1 MIHLYNT
8 LGSER
13 QPFVPGDPA
22 RVTMYVCGPTVYG
35 PAHIGNARPAVV
47 FDVLARLLRRR
58 YKLVYASNITDVDD
72 KINKAAAEEGVD
84 IATIAEQ
91 WTKVWREDIGALGV
105 LTPDRQ
111 PLATAHIPQMID
123 LIQRLLKS
131 GHAYEAEQHVLFRVG
146 AYAQYGELSGRDRGE
161 QIAGARVEVAPYKE
175 DPADFVLWKPSPA
188 ELPGWESPWGRGR
201 PGWHLECSAMAREH
215 LGATIDIHGGGQD
228 LIFPHHE
235 NEIAQSR
242 CAHDAPL
249 ARYWVH
255 NGMIRMGKSKMA
267 KSRGNILTIRELLE
281 RVPGEV
287 LRLALL
293 SARYRD
299 PLEWS
304 DELVA
309 ASRQRLDR
317 LYRVLLDC
325 GADPRERG
333 RPRPRRGRDALVPS
347 EHALAPGA
355 FPAAKPAA
363 ELIQALED
371 DLNTPAALSA
381 LAGQARKLRSGEVE
395 PGAGAASLRAGGAL
409 LGLLQQD
416 PEKWFQ
422 DPLPI
427 DASASPRGGL
437 KGSLKGEASHGPA
450 PDPRDSSTLTAAEI
464 ESRLAERTRARAG
477 GDYAEA
483 DRIREELKAR
493 GVILED
499 GPQGTTW
506 RRTAL

>member
-1 MIHLYNT
+1 MISLYNT
-8 LGSER
+8 LGGER
-13 QPFVPGDPA
+13 QPFVPGNAD

-58 YKLVYASNITDVDD
+58 YRLVYASNITDVDD
-72 KINKAAAEEGVD
+72 KINKAAAEKGVP
-84 IATIAEQ
+84 IATVAQRWIR
-91 WTKVWREDIGALGV
+91 TWREDIAGLGV
-105 LTPDRQ
+105 LAPDRQ
-111 PLATAHIPQMID
+111 PLATEHVPQMIG
-123 LIQRLLKS
+123 LVKSLLKS
-131 GHAYEAEQHVLFRVG
+131 EHAYEAEGHVLFRVG
-146 AYAQYGELSGRDRGE
+146 AYAAYGELSGRNRDE
-161 QIAGARVEVAPYKE
+161 QIAGARVEIAPYKE
-175 DPADFVLWKPSPA
+175 DPADFVLWKPSSD

-215 LGATIDIHGGGQD
+215 LGETIDIHGGGRD

-242 CAHDAPL
+242 CAHGAPL
-249 ARYWVH
+249 ARYWMH

-267 KSRGNILTIRELLE
+267 RSQGNFLTIREL
-281 RVPGEV
+281 RGKVPGEV

-325 GADPRERG
+325 
-333 RPRPRRGRDALVPS
+333 
-347 EHALAPGA
+347 
-355 FPAAKPAA
+355 AA
-363 ELIQALED
+363 EPRDGGLARAAEPSAELVQALED
-371 DLNTPAALSA
+371 DLNTPMALGA
-381 LAGQARKLRSGEVE
+381 LAGEARKLRAGAVE
-395 PGAGAASLRAGGAL
+395 PVAGAASLRAGGLL
-409 LGLLQQD
+409 LGILQAD
-416 PEKWFQ
+416 PKEWFT
-422 DPLPI
+422 
-427 DASASPRGGL
+427 ATES
-437 KGSLKGEASHGPA
+437 GPE
-450 PDPRDSSTLTAAEI
+450 LTAEEI
-464 ESRLAERTRARAG
+464 ETRIGERARSRAG
-477 GDYAEA
+477 GDYAAA
-483 DRIREELKAR
+483 DRIRQELQEC

-499 GPQGTTW
+499 GPKGTTW

>member
-1 MIHLYNT
+1 MIRLYDT
-8 LGSER
+8 LNGER
-13 QPFVPGDPA
+13 RDFVPGDPD

-47 FDVLARLLRRR
+47 FDLLARLLRRR
-58 YKLVYASNITDVDD
+58 FPLVYASNITDVDD
-72 KINKAAAEEGVD
+72 KINRAAADEGVP
-84 IATIAEQ
+84 IATITRR
-91 WTKVWREDIGALGV
+91 WTRVWQEDIRALGV
-105 LTPDRQ
+105 LPPDRQ
-111 PLATAHIPQMID
+111 PRATEHIPRMIA
-123 LIQRLLKS
+123 LVERLLKS
-131 GHAYEAEQHVLFRVG
+131 GHAYEAEGHVLFRVG
-146 AYAQYGELSGRDRGE
+146 AYAEYGALSGRNRDE

-175 DPADFVLWKPSPA
+175 DPADFVLWKPSNE
-188 ELPGWESPWGRGR
+188 ELPGWQSPWGRGR

-267 KSRGNILTIRELLE
+267 KSRGNILTIRELRE
-281 RVPGEV
+281 QVPGEV

-309 ASRQRLDR
+309 SSRQRLDR

-325 GADPRERG
+325 
-333 RPRPRRGRDALVPS
+333 
-347 EHALAPGA
+347 
-355 FPAAKPAA
+355 AA
-363 ELIQALED
+363 EREDGTPPRHRNADTSAPDGRHTARPPGELIRALED
-371 DLNTPAALSA
+371 DLNTPAALTA
-381 LAGQARKLRSGEVE
+381 LASQAREIRSGRLD
-395 PGAGAASLRAGGAL
+395 PAAGGNSLRAGGYL
-409 LGLLQQD
+409 LGLLQAE
-416 PEKWFQ
+416 PKEWFT
-422 DPLPI
+422 
-427 DASASPRGGL
+427 ASHSGKSGRAGGD
-437 KGSLKGEASHGPA
+437 KGEQDAGSG
-450 PDPRDSSTLTAAEI
+450 STELTAEEI
-464 ESRLAERTRARAG
+464 EARISRRARARAG
-477 GDYAEA
+477 GDFAAA
-483 DRIREELKAR
+483 DRIRDELR
-493 GVILED
+493 DLGVVLED
-499 GPQGTTW
+499 GPGGTSW

>member
-1 MIHLYNT
+1 MYLYNT
-8 LGSER
+8 LGGER

-58 YKLVYASNITDVDD
+58 YNLLYASNITDVDD
-72 KINKAAAEEGVD
+72 KINRAAAEQGVE
-84 IATIAEQ
+84 IATITRRWEQ
-91 WTKVWREDIGALGV
+91 VWQEDIEALGV
-105 LTPDRQ
+105 LAPDRQ
-111 PLATAHIPQMID
+111 PRATEHIPHMIT
-123 LIQRLLKS
+123 LIRRLLGS
-131 GHAYEAEQHVLFRVG
+131 GHAYEAEEHVLFRVS
-146 AYAQYGELSGRDRGE
+146 AHAEYGQLSGRDRDG

-175 DPADFVLWKPSPA
+175 DPADFVLWKPSSA
-188 ELPGWESPWGRGR
+188 QLPGWDSPWGRGR

-242 CAHDAPL
+242 CAHSVPL

-255 NGMIRMGKSKMA
+255 NGMIRVGKSKMA
-267 KSRGNILTIRELLE
+267 KSRGNILTIRELLG
-281 RVPGEV
+281 RIPGEV

-304 DELVA
+304 DELI
-309 ASRQRLDR
+309 ASSRSRLDR
-317 LYRVLLDC
+317 LYRVLLDSEKD
-325 GADPRERG
+325 GVDIGSGGTGEPSPE
-333 RPRPRRGRDALVPS
+333 LVR
-347 EHALAPGA
+347 AM
-355 FPAAKPAA
+355 
-363 ELIQALED
+363 ED
-371 DLNTPAALSA
+371 DLNTPAALGV
-381 LAGQARKLRSGEVE
+381 LAGQARKLRSGVADPATEM
-395 PGAGAASLRAGGAL
+395 ASLRAGGRL
-409 LGLLQQD
+409 LGLLQMD
-416 PEKWFQ
+416 PKEWFRGSPP
-422 DPLPI
+422 PL
-427 DASASPRGGL
+427 DASVTLHAGL
-437 KGSLKGEASHGPA
+437 DVKLQGEASLGPLPA
-450 PDPRDSSTLTAAEI
+450 LPAVEIEARLTA
-464 ESRLAERTRARAG
+464 RAQARDQ

-483 DRIREELKAR
+483 DHIREELKDR

-499 GPQGTTW
+499 GPEGTTW

>member
-1 MIHLYNT
+1 MISLYNT
-8 LGSER
+8 LGGER
-13 QPFVPGDPA
+13 QPFVPGDPD

-47 FDVLARLLRRR
+47 FDVLARILRRR
-58 YKLVYASNITDVDD
+58 YRLLYASNITDVDD
-72 KINKAAAEEGVD
+72 KINQAAAEEGVPIATVARRWTGVWQED
-84 IATIAEQ
+84 IA
-91 WTKVWREDIGALGV
+91 ALGV
-105 LTPDRQ
+105 LAPDRQ
-111 PLATAHIPQMID
+111 PRATEHLRQMTA
-123 LIQRLLKS
+123 LVESLLKS
-131 GHAYEAEQHVLFRVG
+131 GHAYEAEGHVLFRVG
-146 AYAQYGELSGRDRGE
+146 AYDAYGELSGRNRDE

-175 DPADFVLWKPSPA
+175 DPADFVLWKPSSE

-215 LGATIDIHGGGQD
+215 LGETIDIHGGGRD

-235 NEIAQSR
+235 NEIAQSC
-242 CAHDAPL
+242 CAHGAPL

-267 KSRGNILTIRELLE
+267 KSRGNILTIREL
-281 RVPGEV
+281 RGKIPGEV

-325 GADPRERG
+325 AGDSGEGKRPRGGG
-333 RPRPRRGRDALVPS
+333 RPVLHEGGTPSLPGDSPPDAEPS
-347 EHALAPGA
+347 
-355 FPAAKPAA
+355 A
-363 ELIQALED
+363 ELVQALED
-371 DLNTPAALSA
+371 DLNTPEALGVLAAE
-381 LAGQARKLRSGEVE
+381 ARRLRSGAVE
-395 PGAGAASLRAGGAL
+395 PAAGAAALRAGGFL
-409 LGLLQQD
+409 MGILQAD
-416 PEKWFQ
+416 PAEWF
-422 DPLPI
+422 
-427 DASASPRGGL
+427 
-437 KGSLKGEASHGPA
+437 
-450 PDPRDSSTLTAAEI
+450 TAAESDPELSAEAI
-464 ESRLAERTRARAG
+464 EARIGARARQRAA
-477 GDYAEA
+477 GDYAAA
-483 DRIREELKAR
+483 DRIRDELAGR
-493 GVILED
+493 GVVLED

>member
-1 MIHLYNT
+1 MISLYNT
-8 LGSER
+8 LGGER
-13 QPFVPGDPA
+13 QPFVPGDGD

-47 FDVLARLLRRR
+47 FDVLARLLRRS
-58 YKLVYASNITDVDD
+58 YNLVYASNITDVDD
-72 KINKAAAEEGVD
+72 KINQAAAEKGVP
-84 IATIAEQ
+84 IARVAQRWIRT
-91 WTKVWREDIGALGV
+91 WREDMAGLGV
-105 LTPDRQ
+105 LAPDRQ
-111 PLATAHIPQMID
+111 PLATEHVPQMIG
-123 LIQRLLKS
+123 LVKSLLKS
-131 GHAYEAEQHVLFRVG
+131 GHAYEAEGHVLFRVG
-146 AYAQYGELSGRDRGE
+146 AYAAYGKLSGRNRDE

-175 DPADFVLWKPSPA
+175 DPADFVLWKPSSD

-215 LGATIDIHGGGQD
+215 LGETIDIHGGGRD

-242 CAHDAPL
+242 CAHGAPL
-249 ARYWVH
+249 ARYWMH

-267 KSRGNILTIRELLE
+267 KSRGNFLTIREL
-281 RVPGEV
+281 RGKIPGEV

-325 GADPRERG
+325 AEDSREG
-333 RPRPRRGRDALVPS
+333 GTSLS
-347 EHALAPGA
+347 PGGSA
-355 FPAAKPAA
+355 RAA
-363 ELIQALED
+363 EPSPELVGALED
-371 DLNTPAALSA
+371 DLNTPAALGV
-381 LAGQARKLRSGEVE
+381 LAGEARKLRAGAVE
-395 PGAGAASLRAGGAL
+395 PAAGAAALKAGGFL
-409 LGLLQQD
+409 MGILQAD
-416 PEKWFQ
+416 PGEWFTAVESE
-422 DPLPI
+422 PEL
-427 DASASPRGGL
+427 SA
-437 KGSLKGEASHGPA
+437 E
-450 PDPRDSSTLTAAEI
+450 EI
-464 ESRLAERTRARAG
+464 EARIGERARQREA
-477 GDYAEA
+477 GDYAAA
-483 DRIREELKAR
+483 DRIRGELAGR

>member
-1 MIHLYNT
+1 MISLYNT
-8 LGSER
+8 LGGER
-13 QPFVPGDPA
+13 QPFVPGDGD

-58 YKLVYASNITDVDD
+58 YNLVYASNITDVDD
-72 KINKAAAEEGVD
+72 KINQAAAEKGVP
-84 IATIAEQ
+84 IARVAQRWIRT
-91 WTKVWREDIGALGV
+91 WREDIAGLGV
-105 LTPDRQ
+105 LAPDRQ
-111 PLATAHIPQMID
+111 PLATQHVPQMIG
-123 LIQRLLKS
+123 LVKSLLKS
-131 GHAYEAEQHVLFRVG
+131 GHAYEAEGHVLFRVG
-146 AYAQYGELSGRDRGE
+146 AYAAYGELSGRNRDE

-175 DPADFVLWKPSPA
+175 DPADFVLWKPSSE

-215 LGATIDIHGGGQD
+215 LGETIDIHGGGRD

-242 CAHDAPL
+242 CAHGAPL
-249 ARYWVH
+249 ARYWMH
-255 NGMIRMGKSKMA
+255 NGMIRLGKSKMA
-267 KSRGNILTIRELLE
+267 KSRGNILTIREL
-281 RVPGEV
+281 RGKVPGEV

-325 GADPRERG
+325 ATETREEGHSR
-333 RPRPRRGRDALVPS
+333 
-347 EHALAPGA
+347 
-355 FPAAKPAA
+355 AA
-363 ELIQALED
+363 EPSAELVQALED
-371 DLNTPAALSA
+371 DLNTPAALSV
-381 LAGQARKLRSGEVE
+381 LAAEARKLRAGAVE
-395 PGAGAASLRAGGAL
+395 PVVGAAALKAGGFLLGILQTDPAEWFTVAESEPELTAEEIETRIAERAG
-409 LGLLQQD
+409 
-416 PEKWFQ
+416 E
-422 DPLPI
+422 
-427 DASASPRGGL
+427 R
-437 KGSLKGEASHGPA
+437 
-450 PDPRDSSTLTAAEI
+450 AA
-464 ESRLAERTRARAG
+464 
-477 GDYAEA
+477 GDYAAA
-483 DRIREELKAR
+483 DRIRDELAGR

>member
-1 MIHLYNT
+1 MISLYNT
-8 LGSER
+8 LGGER
-13 QPFVPGDPA
+13 QPFVPGDGD

-58 YKLVYASNITDVDD
+58 YNLVYASNITDVDD
-72 KINKAAAEEGVD
+72 KINQAAAEKGVP
-84 IATIAEQ
+84 IARVAQRWIRT
-91 WTKVWREDIGALGV
+91 WREDIAGLGV
-105 LTPDRQ
+105 LAPDRQ
-111 PLATAHIPQMID
+111 PLATEHVPQMIG
-123 LIQRLLKS
+123 LVKSLLKS
-131 GHAYEAEQHVLFRVG
+131 GHAYEAEGHVLFRVG
-146 AYAQYGELSGRDRGE
+146 AYAAYGELSGRNRDE

-175 DPADFVLWKPSPA
+175 DPADFVLWKPSSE

-201 PGWHLECSAMAREH
+201 PGWHLECSAMALEH
-215 LGATIDIHGGGQD
+215 LGETIDIHGGGRD

-242 CAHDAPL
+242 CAHGAPL
-249 ARYWVH
+249 ARYWMH

-267 KSRGNILTIRELLE
+267 KSRGNILTIREL
-281 RVPGEV
+281 RGKVPGEV

-325 GADPRERG
+325 ATETREEGHSR
-333 RPRPRRGRDALVPS
+333 
-347 EHALAPGA
+347 
-355 FPAAKPAA
+355 AA
-363 ELIQALED
+363 EPSAELVQALED
-371 DLNTPAALSA
+371 DLNTPAALSV
-381 LAGQARKLRSGEVE
+381 LAAEARKLRAGAVE
-395 PGAGAASLRAGGAL
+395 PVVGAAALKAGGFLLGILQTDPAEWFTVAESEPELTAEEIETRIAERAG
-409 LGLLQQD
+409 
-416 PEKWFQ
+416 E
-422 DPLPI
+422 
-427 DASASPRGGL
+427 R
-437 KGSLKGEASHGPA
+437 
-450 PDPRDSSTLTAAEI
+450 AA
-464 ESRLAERTRARAG
+464 
-477 GDYAEA
+477 GDYAAA
-483 DRIREELKAR
+483 DRIRDELAGR

>member
-1 MIHLYNT
+1 MISLYNT
-8 LGSER
+8 LGGER
-13 QPFVPGDPA
+13 QPFVPGDGD

-58 YKLVYASNITDVDD
+58 YNLVYASNITDVDD
-72 KINKAAAEEGVD
+72 KINQAAAEKRVP
-84 IATIAEQ
+84 IARVAQRWIRT
-91 WTKVWREDIGALGV
+91 WREDIAGLGV
-105 LTPDRQ
+105 LAPDRQ
-111 PLATAHIPQMID
+111 PLATEHVPQMIG
-123 LIQRLLKS
+123 LVKSLLKS
-131 GHAYEAEQHVLFRVG
+131 EHAYEAEGHVLFRVG
-146 AYAQYGELSGRDRGE
+146 AYAAYGELSGRNRDE

-175 DPADFVLWKPSPA
+175 DPADFVLWKPSSD

-215 LGATIDIHGGGQD
+215 LGETIDIHGGGRD

-242 CAHDAPL
+242 CAHGAPL
-249 ARYWVH
+249 ARYWMH

-267 KSRGNILTIRELLE
+267 KSRGNILTIREL
-281 RVPGEV
+281 RGKVPGEV

-325 GADPRERG
+325 ATEFPNEGLA
-333 RPRPRRGRDALVPS
+333 RPAEPS
-347 EHALAPGA
+347 
-355 FPAAKPAA
+355 A
-363 ELIQALED
+363 ELVQALED
-371 DLNTPAALSA
+371 DLNTPAALSV
-381 LAGQARKLRSGEVE
+381 LAVEARRLR
-395 PGAGAASLRAGGAL
+395 AGAAEPIAGAAALKAGGFL
-409 LGLLQQD
+409 MGILQAD
-416 PEKWFQ
+416 PTEWFTAVESG
-422 DPLPI
+422 PEM
-427 DASASPRGGL
+427 SA
-437 KGSLKGEASHGPA
+437 E
-450 PDPRDSSTLTAAEI
+450 EI
-464 ESRLAERTRARAG
+464 EERIGERARQREA
-477 GDYAEA
+477 GDYAAA
-483 DRIREELKAR
+483 DRIRDELAGR